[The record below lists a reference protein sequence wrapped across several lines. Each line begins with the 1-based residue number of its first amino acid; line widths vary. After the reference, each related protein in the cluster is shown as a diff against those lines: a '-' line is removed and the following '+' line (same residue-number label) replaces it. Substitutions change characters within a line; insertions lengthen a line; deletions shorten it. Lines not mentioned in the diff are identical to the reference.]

1 MAETNTPDAP
11 EPTGRLLGPVVC
23 PPGSHA
29 GYAARPQTSRGRF
42 YPENESATRSCYSRD
57 RDRIIHSTAFRR
69 LKHKTQVFVQH
80 EGDYYRTRLT
90 HSLEVAQLARSL
102 ARTLQ
107 ADEDLAETVAL
118 AHDLGHTPFG
128 HAGEEAL
135 DAVTKD
141 IGGFDHNAHALRL
154 VTKLEHRYA
163 DFDGLNLT
171 WETLEGLVKHNG
183 PLISPSA
190 LRIASA
196 ATGVGSLGR
205 EPPPAAEAGEV
216 AQNQHRDKLPGPIA
230 SFDKRWPLELSS
242 WPGLEAQLAA
252 LADDIAYV
260 SHDIDDGLRAGLFTT
275 HDLLDW
281 PLVGDHA
288 RGVLERH
295 GELELSRFIGELIRT
310 LMSELM
316 EDVLVQTHANLAQ
329 ANLTDAASL
338 RAAGRATASFS
349 APLLA
354 RLQALK
360 QFQMQNMYRH
370 PRVSQSMTRAQAVV
384 VDLYEGFVADP
395 GLLPP
400 DWARSARA
408 AVPGTV
414 ARDYIAG
421 MTDRFALAE
430 YARVFHAEVFL

>member
-1 MAETNTPDAP
+1 MAETNTPASDSRAP
-11 EPTGRLLGPVVC
+11 DSPAGRLLGPIVS
-23 PPGSHA
+23 PPGTHVP
-29 GYAARPQTSRGRF
+29 YAAGPGTSRGRF
-42 YPENESATRSCYSRD
+42 YREQESATRSCYSRD
-57 RDRIIHSTAFRR
+57 RDRIIHSSAFRR

-102 ARTLQ
+102 ARTLN

-163 DFDGLNLT
+163 DFDGINLT

-183 PLISPSA
+183 PLH
-190 LRIASA
+190 
-196 ATGVGSLGR
+196 
-205 EPPPAAEAGEV
+205 EP
-216 AQNQHRDKLPGPIA
+216 LPGPIS
-230 SFDKRWPLELSS
+230 SFDKRWPLELST

-260 SHDIDDGLRAGLFTT
+260 SHDIDDGLRAGIFTIQ
-275 HDLLDW
+275 DLIHA
-281 PLVGDHA
+281 PLAGDHVKC
-288 RGVLERH
+288 VLERH

-316 EDVLVQTHANLAQ
+316 EDVLGQTQANLAGGQ
-329 ANLTDAASL
+329 FTTAAAL
-338 RAAGRATASFS
+338 RGAGRAMACFS
-349 APLLA
+349 PALFG
-354 RLQALK
+354 RLKALK
-360 QFQMQNMYRH
+360 QFQMENMYRH
-370 PRVSQSMTRAQAVV
+370 PRITASMSRAQAVV
-384 VDLYEGFVADP
+384 TDLYEGFVADP

-400 DWARSARA
+400 DWAEAARQ

-421 MTDRFALAE
+421 MTDRYALAE
-430 YARVFHAEVFL
+430 YSRVFHTEVAL

>member
-1 MAETNTPDAP
+1 MAETNTPDSGP
-11 EPTGRLLGPVVC
+11 PGRLLGPIVN
-23 PPGSHA
+23 PPGPHA
-29 GYAARPQTSRGRF
+29 AYASRPEDSRGRF
-42 YPENESATRSCYSRD
+42 YPERESATRSCYSRD
-57 RDRIIHSTAFRR
+57 RDRIIHSSAFRR
-69 LKHKTQVFVQH
+69 LKHKTQVFVEH
-80 EGDYYRTRLT
+80 EADYYRTRLT

-102 ARTLQ
+102 ARTLM

-135 DAVTKD
+135 DAATKD

-183 PLISPSA
+183 PLQ
-190 LRIASA
+190 
-196 ATGVGSLGR
+196 
-205 EPPPAAEAGEV
+205 PP
-216 AQNQHRDKLPGPIA
+216 LPGPIA
-230 SFDKRWPLELSS
+230 SFDKRWPLELST

-260 SHDIDDGLRAGLFTT
+260 SHDIDDGLRAGLFTLA
-275 HDLLDW
+275 DLMAS
-281 PLVGDHA
+281 PLAGDHVK
-288 RGVLERH
+288 GVLARH
-295 GELELSRFIGELIRT
+295 GEMELSRFIGELMRT

-316 EDVLVQTHANLAQ
+316 EDVLATTRANLKG
-329 ANLTDAASL
+329 LDSAAAV
-338 RAAGRATASFS
+338 RGAGRATAAFS
-349 APLLA
+349 PALFE
-354 RLQALK
+354 RLKALK
-360 QFQMQNMYRH
+360 AFQMRNMYRH
-370 PRVSQSMTRAQAVV
+370 SRIETSMVRAKAVV
-384 VDLYEGFVADP
+384 TDLYEAFVADP
-395 GLLPP
+395 SLLPA
-400 DWARSARA
+400 DWAEAARD

-430 YARVFHAEVFL
+430 YARVFKTEISL

>member
-1 MAETNTPDAP
+1 MAETNTPDSP
-11 EPTGRLLGPVVC
+11 QYRPQGRLLGSVVS
-23 PPGSHA
+23 PPGPHA
-29 GYAARPQTSRGRF
+29 PYAARPETSRGRF
-42 YPENESATRSCYSRD
+42 YPETESATRSCYSRD
-57 RDRIIHSTAFRR
+57 RDRIIHSSAFRR

-102 ARTLQ
+102 ARTLG

-183 PLISPSA
+183 PL
-190 LRIASA
+190 
-196 ATGVGSLGR
+196 TG
-205 EPPPAAEAGEV
+205 PF
-216 AQNQHRDKLPGPIA
+216 PGPIA
-230 SFDKRWPLELSS
+230 SFEKRWPLELST

-252 LADDIAYV
+252 LADDVAYV

-275 HDLLDW
+275 HDLLEW
-281 PLVGDHA
+281 PLVGDHVK
-288 RGVLERH
+288 GVLERH

-310 LMSELM
+310 LMSEML
-316 EDVLVQTHANLAQ
+316 EDVLAQTRANLA
-329 ANLTDAASL
+329 AGRFASAAKL
-338 RAAGRATASFS
+338 REAGRATASFT
-349 APLLA
+349 PGLLE
-354 RLQALK
+354 RLTALK
-360 QFQMQNMYRH
+360 SYQMQNMYRH
-370 PRVSQSMTRAQAVV
+370 PKVTGSMVRAQAVV
-384 VDLYEGFVADP
+384 TDLYEGFVADP
-395 GLLPP
+395 ALLPQ
-400 DWARSARA
+400 DWAQAARH

-421 MTDRFALAE
+421 MTDRYALAE
-430 YARVFHAEVFL
+430 YFRVFHTEIQL

>member
-1 MAETNTPDAP
+1 MAETNPSSSSGAP
-11 EPTGRLLGPVVC
+11 SGRLLGPVVS
-23 PPGSHA
+23 PPGLHA
-29 GYAARPQTSRGRF
+29 ACAASPGVSRGRF
-42 YPENESATRSCYSRD
+42 YPELESATRSCYSRD
-57 RDRIIHSTAFRR
+57 RDRIIHSSAFRR

-102 ARTLQ
+102 ARTLA

-163 DFDGLNLT
+163 DFDGINLT

-183 PLISPSA
+183 PL
-190 LRIASA
+190 
-196 ATGVGSLGR
+196 TGT
-205 EPPPAAEAGEV
+205 
-216 AQNQHRDKLPGPIA
+216 LPGPIA
-230 SFDKRWPLELSS
+230 SFDQRWPLELST

-260 SHDIDDGLRAGLFTT
+260 SHDIDDGLRAGIFTIQ
-275 HDLLDW
+275 DLSNA
-281 PLVGDHA
+281 PLAGDHVK
-288 RGVLERH
+288 GVLERH
-295 GELELSRFIGELIRT
+295 GGLELSRFIGELIRT

-316 EDVLVQTHANLAQ
+316 EDVLEETRANL
-329 ANLTDAASL
+329 DAGNYASAAAL
-338 RAAGRATASFS
+338 RGAGGAMAGFS
-349 APLLA
+349 PPVLR
-354 RLQALK
+354 RLKALK
-360 QFQMQNMYRH
+360 AFQMENMYRH
-370 PRVSQSMTRAQAVV
+370 PRITASMTRAQAVV
-384 VDLYEGFVADP
+384 TDLYEAFVADP
-395 GLLPP
+395 GLLPA
-400 DWARSARA
+400 DWAQAA
-408 AVPGTV
+408 QKAVPGTV

-430 YARVFHAEVFL
+430 YARVFKTEIAL

>member
-1 MAETNTPDAP
+1 MAETNTPDNGP
-11 EPTGRLLGPVVC
+11 PGRLLGPVVS
-23 PPGSHA
+23 PPGPHA
-29 GYAARPQTSRGRF
+29 PYATKPVESRGRF
-42 YPENESATRSCYSRD
+42 YPEPESATRSCYSRD
-57 RDRIIHSTAFRR
+57 RDRIIHSSAFRR

-107 ADEDLAETVAL
+107 ADEDLAEGVAL

-154 VTKLEHRYA
+154 VTRLEHRYA

-171 WETLEGLVKHNG
+171 WETLEGLIKHNG
-183 PLISPSA
+183 PLH
-190 LRIASA
+190 
-196 ATGVGSLGR
+196 
-205 EPPPAAEAGEV
+205 EP
-216 AQNQHRDKLPGPIA
+216 LPGPIA

-260 SHDIDDGLRAGLFTT
+260 SHDIDDGLRAGIFTVR
-275 HDLLDW
+275 DLVEA
-281 PLVGDHA
+281 PLAGAHVQ
-288 RGVLERH
+288 GVLERH

-316 EDVLVQTHANLAQ
+316 EDVLDQTRANLAP
-329 ANLTDAASL
+329 LTSVVAV
-338 RAAGRATASFS
+338 RGAGRATAAFS
-349 APLLA
+349 PALLE
-354 RLQALK
+354 RLKALK
-360 QFQMQNMYRH
+360 AFQMRNMYRH
-370 PRVSQSMTRAQAVV
+370 PRVMQSMTRAQAVV
-384 VDLYEGFVADP
+384 SDLYEAFVADP
-395 GLLPP
+395 DLLPA
-400 DWARSARA
+400 DWAASARA
-408 AVPGTV
+408 SVPGTV

-421 MTDRFALAE
+421 MTDRYALSE
-430 YARVFHAEVFL
+430 YARVFRTEIQL